1 MDVEGRAPYVHV
13 CEGSR
18 QISISGVKSGIRVA
32 EWFHI
37 MLQPEVRERS
47 VQRVSLVFGGRA
59 IRVQHARE
67 SSSAPN
73 QRHTHTHEREEPH
86 QQPLARYRSSDS
98 R

>member
-13 CEGSR
+13 CEGSW